1 MPNDLLT
8 AVAIGSGRLPSN
20 LALAVVPLLV
30 LIIALDVYCLI
41 NLARAK
47 YVRYLPKWVWALVIL
62 LVSAPAGA
70 LVYLFLGRD
79 RGHDP
84 GHDPAAA
91 PAAVGVGGG
100 GGDTGTGAEAG
111 ANGEAR
117 ASQGAGAAEDARVGR
132 GMGAMGDAG
141 TDRLLGAAEDAGGG
155 RGAGAAEDAGGGRG
169 AGAAEDAGA
178 GRGAGAAEDA
188 RVGLGAGATGG
199 AGTGRVTGA
208 VGAPGAG
215 PGMGAEAGH
224 VMGGVLDR
232 QPGGQAPGDCRP
244 IVTTSGLTRDYGGAG
259 LFDVDLVVPR
269 GSIYGLVGPNGA
281 GKTTLLSLLS
291 ATRRADRGTIS
302 MHIARNQIAV
312 CPDVPEFDGW
322 LTAAEVTDLARSLVA
337 PSTGKRA
344 VTDALAAAGLADS
357 AGRRVGGFSRGMLQ
371 RLGLACALVGEP
383 ELLILDEPTSALD
396 PAGRA
401 EMLSMVAAMRGRRTV
416 IFSSHILAD
425 VQRIADQ
432 VGILRDGRLIYQ
444 GVTKDLIDTYLEPS
458 WLVRIAGD
466 LLPVAAALAGQP
478 WTTRAEPVAADAIR
492 VDATSLEAGERGIP
506 AVIAGC
512 GARQV
517 SCEPVAADLESAFLA
532 LTGARS

>member
-1 MPNDLLT
+1 MLLTFSYLRLECPGAALAEPKGSSWVKVPPMPNDLP
-8 AVAIGSGRLPSN
+8 AAAAIGSGKLPPN
-20 LALAVVPLLV
+20 LALALVPLLV
-30 LIIALDVYCLI
+30 LIVALDVYCLVD
-41 NLARAK
+41 LARAK
-47 YVRYLPKWVWALVIL
+47 SVRNVPKWVWAIVIL
-62 LVSAPAGA
+62 FVSAPIGA
-70 LVYLFLGRD
+70 LVYLFVGRD
-79 RGHDP
+79 RGHDAT
-84 GHDPAAA
+84 HDPA
-91 PAAVGVGGG
+91 PAGAIIGPGGG
-100 GGDTGTGAEAG
+100 EAGTGREAG
-111 ANGEAR
+111 ADG
-117 ASQGAGAAEDARVGR
+117 
-132 GMGAMGDAG
+132 
-141 TDRLLGAAEDAGGG
+141 
-155 RGAGAAEDAGGGRG
+155 
-169 AGAAEDAGA
+169 DAGA
-178 GRGAGAAEDA
+178 GREADAA
-188 RVGLGAGATGG
+188 GG
-199 AGTGRVTGA
+199 AGDGVNTD
-208 VGAPGAG
+208 
-215 PGMGAEAGH
+215 AEAGL
-224 VMGGVLDR
+224 GVGRAAGRPPVD
-232 QPGGQAPGDCRP
+232 QMPPDCRP

-291 ATRRADRGTIS
+291 ETRRPDRGTIS
-302 MHIARNQIAV
+302 MHIGRNQIAV

-337 PSTGKRA
+337 PSAGKQA
-344 VTDALAAAGLADS
+344 VATALATAGLAGS

-401 EMLSMVAAMRGRRTV
+401 EMLSLVAAMRGHRTV

-425 VQRIADQ
+425 VQRIADH
-432 VGILRDGRLIYQ
+432 VGILRDGRLLYQ
-444 GVTKDLIDTYLEPS
+444 GATKDLIDTYLEPS

-466 LLPVAAALAGQP
+466 PEPVAAALAGEP
-478 WTTRAEPVAADAIR
+478 WTTRAEPAGADAIR

-532 LTGARS
+532 LTGAHS